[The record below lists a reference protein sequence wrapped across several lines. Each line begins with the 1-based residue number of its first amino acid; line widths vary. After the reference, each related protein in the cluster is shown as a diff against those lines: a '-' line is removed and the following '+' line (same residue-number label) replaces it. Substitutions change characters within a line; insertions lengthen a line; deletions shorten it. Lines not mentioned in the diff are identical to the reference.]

1 MSLLLWCDGIG
12 VALGVPTKPQS
23 PQRETGSPQEEKRGL
38 RLEEGGRDAGHTI
51 IADVRT
57 GGE

>member
-1 MSLLLWCDGIG
+1 M
-12 VALGVPTKPQS
+12 ALGVPTKPQS